1 MHGNYLQQIYNGKWL
16 NGKKRQSRAKLD
28 ETVENLEKNAINE
41 EKRKKKIDQPPSPPK
56 QC

>member
-1 MHGNYLQQIYNGKWL
+1 MQWHYLQQTYKGKWL

-41 EKRKKKIDQPPSPPK
+41 EKRKKKMDLPPSPSK